1 MKRYL
6 HKTNLH
12 TDAQNGWEQM
22 QLLLDK
28 NLPVIINHPK
38 SRFLFRTLISTSFI
52 LIFLLSGLVLN
63 DHKKIKY
70 LNNIYADNMDFYDST
85 NHRLPSVVDDDIK
98 RRSEDIV
105 SVQRN
110 NNSSGDLVKVMNIQ
124 IERQHKDSYKI
135 NLSTLVDS
143 AQPGKMLNKN
153 LSKPQEE
160 LLQNQTDI
168 SKPSS
173 KWYLY
178 AGLAINATNT
188 KEQIFRPYPLAI
200 LRYDL
205 SKKFFLSSSLSV
217 GSSISSESQGLDKKI
232 YINDTINNILYYDK
246 VKHYHNVVYSDI
258 SVSGGI
264 NLGSNISL
272 QAGIQ
277 AAVLIKAKS
286 KTVIEP
292 YDFQMRSTGS
302 ANDNIIPVVTALPV
316 NTTDYNVGIR
326 RFDYRFT
333 TGINYNKNK
342 FGFGLTYQHSFM
354 PMIKGDVTSGN
365 KNQLVTF
372 NVLYKIK

>member
-28 NLPVIINHPK
+28 NLPVINNHPK
-38 SRFLFRTLISTSFI
+38 SRFFFRPLISTSFI

-63 DHKKIKY
+63 DQKKIK
-70 LNNIYADNMDFYDST
+70 LFKEIYADNKDLPGRT
-85 NHRLPSVVDDDIK
+85 NHRLPSVADEDIK
-98 RRSEDIV
+98 VRSEDIV

-124 IERQHKDSYKI
+124 IESLHKDSYKI
-135 NLSTLVDS
+135 NLSTLFDS
-143 AQPGKMLNKN
+143 AQSGKMLNKN

-160 LLQNQTDI
+160 LLQKQTDI

-173 KWYLY
+173 KWHLY

-188 KEQIFRPYPLAI
+188 KEQIFRPYPVAV

-217 GSSISSESQGLDKKI
+217 GSSISSESHGLDKKI

-286 KTVIEP
+286 KTIIEP

-302 ANDNIIPVVTALPV
+302 ATDNIIPVVTALPV
-316 NTTDYNVGIR
+316 NTTDYKVGIR

-333 TGINYNKNK
+333 AGINYNKNK
-342 FGFGLTYQHSFM
+342 FSFGLNYQHSFM
-354 PMIKGDVTSGN
+354 PMISGDVTSGN

>member
-6 HKTNLH
+6 RNTNLH
-12 TDAQNGWEQM
+12 TDANHGWEQM

-28 NLPVIINHPK
+28 NLPVINNHPK
-38 SRFLFRTLISTSFI
+38 SRFFFRALISTSFI

-63 DHKKIKY
+63 DQEY
-70 LNNIYADNMDFYDST
+70 FNSFNEMYADNRDLDDRANY
-85 NHRLPSVVDDDIK
+85 RPSSVIDAEVEVK
-98 RRSEDIV
+98 SEKKV
-105 SVQRN
+105 SVQRK
-110 NNSSGDLVKVMNIQ
+110 NSTSGDLFKVMNIQ
-124 IERQHKDSYKI
+124 FERLHKESDII
-135 NLSTLVDS
+135 NLSTLLDS
-143 AQPGKMLNKN
+143 VQPGKILKEI
-153 LSKPQEE
+153 LSKQQEE

-173 KWYLY
+173 KWHLY

-188 KEQIFRPYPLAI
+188 KEQIFRPYPLAV

-217 GSSISSESQGLDKKI
+217 GSSISSQSQGLDKKI
-232 YINDTINNILYYDK
+232 YINDTINNVLYYDK
-246 VKHYHNVVYSDI
+246 VNHYHNVVYSDL
-258 SVSGGI
+258 SVNGGI

-286 KTVIEP
+286 KSVIEP

-302 ANDNIIPVVTALPV
+302 ASDNLIPVVTALPV
-316 NTTDYNVGIR
+316 NTTDYKVGIR

-333 TGINYNKNK
+333 AGINYNKNK
-342 FGFGLTYQHSFM
+342 FSFGLTYQHSFM
-354 PMIKGDVTSGN
+354 PMISGDVTSGN